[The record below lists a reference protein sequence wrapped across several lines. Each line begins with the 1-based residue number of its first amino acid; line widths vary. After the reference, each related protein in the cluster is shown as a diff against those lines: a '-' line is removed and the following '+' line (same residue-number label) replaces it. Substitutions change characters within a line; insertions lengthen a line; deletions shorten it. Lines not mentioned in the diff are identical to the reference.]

1 MTSLKNIVV
10 QAGEVGITLR
20 LNANASKDWRP
31 GAVFTTKTK
40 GTKVGRYQDG
50 SLQIDYT
57 GLNDAASMVTP
68 RASSHDHS

>member
-31 GAVFTTKTK
+31 GCCLHHQDQ
-40 GTKVGRYQDG
+40 GHEGRSLPGRLTADRLYG
-50 SLQIDYT
+50 SE
-57 GLNDAASMVTP
+57 
-68 RASSHDHS
+68 